1 VKISKLFANT
11 LQSKTDLIFFA
22 AIAAYNLLL
31 GFYLKDFFV
40 LSPMLLAFYLLS
52 ALPTLFFVIRIRSNA
67 MRAIVYIRLIF
78 VLGLSAVSFVCC
90 RRFLTIMTMLEMVVM
105 LMYLALSYD
114 SSDKDKLLT
123 KIYVLAV
130 ATLIV
135 TTLFASYNFVFKPE
149 APYLSNG
156 RDTLWD
162 TQTEELADE
171 ICVGCDTDEEKVQA
185 FYQWIIQNFE
195 YDYECNPLIQYFD
208 VRKTLRTKQGLC
220 FDFAHLFAAFC
231 RSQNIPCYAVDGI
244 SRKNSAD
251 RHTWNRV
258 YFDGSWWNLDITA
271 DNSRTANGKELYGFH
286 ELECA
291 FVPDEDFFITK
302 IY

>member
-1 VKISKLFANT
+1 MNT
-11 LQSKTDLIFFA
+11 KKTSKTNTSRLIFFT
-22 AIAAYNLLL
+22 IALTYNLLL
-31 GFYLKDFFV
+31 GIYLKDFFV
-40 LSPMLLAFYLLS
+40 LSPMFTTFYLLS
-52 ALPTLFFVIRIRSNA
+52 ILPTLFFVIRIRSKA
-67 MRAIVYIRLIF
+67 MRTIMYIALIF
-78 VLGLSAVSFVCC
+78 VLGMSAVSFVCC

-114 SSDKDKLLT
+114 SSGKDKLLT

-135 TTLFASYNFVFKPE
+135 TTLFASYKFVFNPE
-149 APYLSNG
+149 APYLNNG
-156 RDTLWD
+156 GATLWD

-171 ICVGCDTDEEKVQA
+171 ICEGCETDEEKVRA
-185 FYQWIIQNFE
+185 FYSWIISNFE
-195 YDYECNPLIQYFD
+195 YDHDYYPIIQYFD

-220 FDFAHLFAAFC
+220 FDFTHLFAAFC

-244 SRKNSAD
+244 SYTDSSA

-258 YFDGSWWNLDITA
+258 YYNGSWWDTDLTNDTLATK
-271 DNSRTANGKELYGFH
+271 DNRKIYGFC
-286 ELECA
+286 ELESVA
-291 FVPDEDFFITK
+291 FPDKDYYITR

>member
-1 VKISKLFANT
+1 MKISKLFANT

-22 AIAAYNLLL
+22 AIAGYNLLL

-67 MRAIVYIRLIF
+67 MRAIVYILLIF

-195 YDYECNPLIQYFD
+195 YDYECNLLIQYFD

-231 RSQNIPCYAVDGI
+231 RSQNIPCY
-244 SRKNSAD
+244 SAD